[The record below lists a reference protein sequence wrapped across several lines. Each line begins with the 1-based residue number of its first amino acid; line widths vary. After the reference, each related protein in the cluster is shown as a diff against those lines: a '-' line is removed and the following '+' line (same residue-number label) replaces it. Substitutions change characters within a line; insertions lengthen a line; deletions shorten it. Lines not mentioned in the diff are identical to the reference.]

1 MTVLEL
7 HLQYASE
14 QVGDNVENYLQLII
28 SPLYTLGVYQVVI
41 LVIPLGVLTIVFVR
55 LFVKTINLKDK
66 IQS

>member
-7 HLQYASE
+7 HLDFAKE
-14 QVGDNVENYLQLII
+14 QVGENVENYLQLII

-41 LVIPLGVLTIVFVR
+41 LVIPLAVLTIVNVR
-55 LFVKTINLKDK
+55 LFIKTVSLKDK